1 MSTPHLSVCICT
13 FERPELLRK
22 LLSRLVDQKTDQAF
36 TYSAVVVD
44 NDANRSAESTVS
56 ELAAGG
62 LLKIVYC
69 VEPEPN
75 IARARNLAIKSS
87 SGDYIVFID
96 DDEFP
101 ESDWL
106 QNLLAARIRYN
117 ASGVLAPV
125 RPYFENDPPKW
136 LKDGKFF
143 DRPEHETGF
152 VLDWNECRTGNVLFA
167 KSILEGDDAPFDV
180 KFNTAGEDVDFFR
193 RMVQKG
199 CVFVWSQEA
208 VVHEVVP
215 ASRCNRRY
223 LLKRALLRGS
233 NFSKHPTHRLA
244 NAARSLV
251 AVPCYTIALPIFAV
265 FGQHVFLK
273 YLIKLLDHASRL
285 LSYIGLPVVS
295 ERHT

>member
-1 MSTPHLSVCICT
+1 M
-13 FERPELLRK
+13 RK
-22 LLSRLVDQKTDQAF
+22 LLGRLVGQNTGIAF
-36 TYSAVVVD
+36 SYSAVVVD
-44 NDANRSAESTVS
+44 NDAARSAEPTAS
-56 ELAAGG
+56 EFANAGS
-62 LLKIVYC
+62 LSIAYC

-75 IARARNLAIKSS
+75 IARARNLAIRTST
-87 SGDYIVFID
+87 GDYIAFID

-106 QNLLAARIRYN
+106 ESLFTARARFN

-125 RPYFENDPPKW
+125 RPYFETEPPKW

-152 VLDWNECRTGNVLFA
+152 VLDWSECRTGNVLFS
-167 KSILEGDDAPFDV
+167 KSILEGDDEPFDV

-208 VVHEVVP
+208 AVHEIVP

-233 NFSKHPTHRLA
+233 NFSKHPAHRIA

-251 AVPCYTIALPIFAV
+251 AVPCYTIALPVFAL

-285 LSYIGLPVVS
+285 LSYMGLPVVS

>member
-1 MSTPHLSVCICT
+1 
-13 FERPELLRK
+13 
-22 LLSRLVDQKTDQAF
+22 
-36 TYSAVVVD
+36 
-44 NDANRSAESTVS
+44 
-56 ELAAGG
+56 LALA
-62 LLKIVYC
+62 YC

-75 IARARNLAIKSS
+75 IARARNLAIRSS
-87 SGDYIVFID
+87 TGDYVAFID

-106 QNLLAARIRYN
+106 QRLFDARARFN

-125 RPYFENDPPKW
+125 RPYFETEPPKW
-136 LKDGKFF
+136 LRDGKFF

-180 KFNTAGEDVDFFR
+180 KFNTAG
-193 RMVQKG
+193 RMVRKG
-199 CVFVWSQEA
+199 CVFVWCQEA
-208 VVHEVVP
+208 AVHEVVP

-233 NFSKHPTHRLA
+233 NFSKHPTGRVA

-251 AVPCYTIALPIFAV
+251 AVPCYAVALPVFAL

>member
-1 MSTPHLSVCICT
+1 MLT
-13 FERPELLRK
+13 
-22 LLSRLVDQKTDQAF
+22 RLIDQKTNQAF
-36 TYSAVVVD
+36 TYNVVVVD
-44 NDANRSAESTVS
+44 NDSSRSAESTAS
-56 ELAAGG
+56 EFANSGSLSV
-62 LLKIVYC
+62 LYC
-69 VEPEPN
+69 AEPEPN
-75 IARARNLAIKSS
+75 IARARNLAVRSS
-87 SGDYIVFID
+87 SGDYIAFID

-106 QNLLAARIRYN
+106 QNLLAARTRFD

-125 RPYFENDPPKW
+125 RPYFETEPPKW
-136 LKDGKFF
+136 LRNGKFF

-152 VLDWNECRTGNVLFA
+152 VLDWSECRTGNVLFS
-167 KSILEGDDAPFDV
+167 KSILEGDNAPFDV

-199 CVFVWSQEA
+199 GVFVWCQEA
-208 VVHEVVP
+208 AVHEVVP

-233 NFSKHPTHRLA
+233 NFSKHPTHRIS

-251 AVPCYTIALPIFAV
+251 AVPCYTVALPVFAL
-265 FGQHVFLK
+265 FGEHVFLK

>member
-1 MSTPHLSVCICT
+1 M
-13 FERPELLRK
+13 
-22 LLSRLVDQKTDQAF
+22 LSRLVDQKTDQAF

-167 KSILEGDDAPFDV
+167 KSILDGDDEPFDV
-180 KFNTAGEDVDFFR
+180 KFNSAGEDVDFFR

-208 VVHEVVP
+208 AVHEVVP